1 MGGEYF
7 EFPIDFNF
15 EEMADKKLMD
25 MTLEELMTGMEK
37 IFATKDDLERFATKE
52 DLDQR
57 LERYPTKDD
66 LEKSLERYAT
76 KDDLVENLERYAT
89 KDDLVESLERY
100 ATKDDLVES
109 LERYATKDDL
119 VENLERYATR
129 EEIDM
134 RFKRMVEYMDYRFD
148 ELDEKF
154 VTRKHFDEVM
164 NHVDTLVSE
173 IENNRNERIFWA
185 QRVGNGRIQ

>member
-100 ATKDDLVES
+100 ATKDDLVE
-109 LERYATKDDL
+109 
-119 VENLERYATR
+119 NLERYATR